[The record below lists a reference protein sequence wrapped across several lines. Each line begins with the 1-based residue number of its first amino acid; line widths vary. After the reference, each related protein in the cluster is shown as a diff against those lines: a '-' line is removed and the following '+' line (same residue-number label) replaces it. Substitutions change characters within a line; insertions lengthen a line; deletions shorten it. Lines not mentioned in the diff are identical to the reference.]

1 MLLGAVIARLLSPSG
16 MKPLVPS
23 RDKSNLL
30 NTMLMVTKAKVVL
43 WESKGSL
50 PLSIGTTVWVNLTKM
65 LKPSREVVTLRQSL
79 ISPTTC

>member
-1 MLLGAVIARLLSPSG
+1 MLLGVVIARLLSLSG
-16 MKPLVPS
+16 MKPLVLS

-30 NTMLMVTKAKVVL
+30 NTMLTVTKAKVVL
-43 WESKGSL
+43 WEYKGSL
-50 PLSIGTTVWVNLTKM
+50 PLSIGTTDLVNRTKM